1 MDVLKNFGSIVDK
14 QTMGVTAL
22 AMLSTYL
29 CLELGLVIDLP
40 LELVGIAIV
49 FPIVFSISGAFQ
61 RRETALAEF
70 AELKANLTALFY
82 AHRDWP
88 DLIREDDAPEIREIT
103 VELSDKHWPCIQSYT
118 QPVTCTENDP

>member
-1 MDVLKNFGSIVDK
+1 MGVLKNFARIIDR
-14 QTMGVTAL
+14 QTLGVTVL

-49 FPIVFSISGAFQ
+49 FSISGAFQ

-70 AELKANLTALFY
+70 AE
-82 AHRDWP
+82 
-88 DLIREDDAPEIREIT
+88 
-103 VELSDKHWPCIQSYT
+103 
-118 QPVTCTENDP
+118 